1 LPSILM
7 TFYEII
13 MIGYRYFYGNKPVPA
28 KSADAEQILDHLTD
42 LLLRENDVNKSLDL
56 LKQQGLK
63 GQDESPGLK
72 GIHDFLEEVRRLKQ
86 KLQES
91 ASAGNDL
98 AIEELKR
105 LEKLE
110 YELRRA
116 SWGLDLEK
124 INDQEI
130 RELLGEQSYQLWNNL
145 KAIPRLLELNGLI
158 EKLGA
163 KYVLTPK
170 GMRKIG
176 QRALQDIFASLTR
189 DALGNHETHFRGN
202 GINLLLEES
211 KPYRFGDPFHLN
223 LSRTLMNTLSRQA
236 LIPSRSRGRQLL
248 DLRPDDFEVY
258 QTEKRTRAAVVLMVD
273 MSGSMAR
280 DEKFFAAKKVAMALH
295 TLMQSQFPHD
305 RLHLIG
311 FSSYARAL
319 KSKDLP
325 CLNWDLDNPYTNMEA
340 GLILAKSF
348 LNREH
353 TPNKQIIMVSD
364 GEPTAHLENGKVF
377 FQFPSHP
384 KTLAKTLSEFKKCA
398 SCGINLNI
406 FMLGQDAHL
415 LQFVQQISRMN
426 RGRAFYTTPNN
437 LGRYLLVDF
446 LSQKRKWILT

>member
-1 LPSILM
+1 
-7 TFYEII
+7 
-13 MIGYRYFYGNKPVPA
+13 MIGYRYFYGNKADSAPC
-28 KSADAEQILDHLTD
+28 ADADQILDQLTD
-42 LLLRENDVNKSLDL
+42 LLLRENDISKSLDL

-63 GQDESPGLK
+63 GDDESPGLK
-72 GIHDFLEEVRRLKQ
+72 GINDFLEEVRSLKQ
-86 KLQES
+86 KLQEI

-98 AIEELKR
+98 AMEELKR

-110 YELRRA
+110 HELRRA
-116 SWGLDLEK
+116 SWGLELEK

-130 RELLGEQSYQLWNNL
+130 RELLGEQSYQHWNNL
-145 KAIPRLLELNGLI
+145 KAIPRLLEIGGFI

-176 QRALQDIFASLTR
+176 QSALQDIFASLTR
-189 DALGNHETHFRGN
+189 AALGNHETHLRGN
-202 GINLLLEES
+202 GNHLLLEET
-211 KPYRFGDPFHLN
+211 KPYQFGDPFHLN
-223 LSRTLMNTLSRQA
+223 LSRTLMNTLNRQA
-236 LIPSRSRGRQLL
+236 FSQSRPKARRLL
-248 DLRPDDFEVY
+248 DLQPDDFEVY
-258 QTEKRTRAAVVLMVD
+258 RTEKRTRTAVVLMLD

-295 TLMQSQFPHD
+295 TLMQTQFPND

-311 FSSYARAL
+311 FSSYARAI
-319 KSKDLP
+319 KSKELP
-325 CLNWDLDNPYTNMEA
+325 CLNWDLDNPYTNMEE
-340 GLILAKSF
+340 GLILAKSL

-364 GEPTAHLENGKVF
+364 GEPTAHRENGKVF

-384 KTLAKTLSEFKKCA
+384 KTLAKTMLEFKKCA
-398 SCGINLNI
+398 AAGIKLNI

-415 LQFVQQISRMN
+415 LQFVQQISKMN
-426 RGRAFYTTPNN
+426 HGRAFYTTPNN

-446 LSQKRKWILT
+446 LSQRRKWIHA